1 MDALGAELSIDNSF
15 KTADGLQS
23 ELGDRH
29 EAGEPGGRGELTGH
43 LIQAVVVMKEDI
55 VVVGEIV
62 EVIEQR
68 TPELA
73 NARGRNGS
81 VSTCGVQHV
90 RQAVNAKPNRHI
102 VPAEVFS
109 IGLGLGGGIR
119 VLGDPIADQR
129 KGEREMARL

>member
-1 MDALGAELSIDNSF
+1 MKPEN
-15 KTADGLQS
+15 
-23 ELGDRH
+23 RV
-29 EAGEPGGRGELTGH
+29 GGGELTGH

-68 TPELA
+68 SPELA
-73 NARGRNGS
+73 NPRGRNGS

-90 RQAVNAKPNRHI
+90 RQAINAKPNRHI
-102 VPAEVFS
+102 IPTEVFS
-109 IGLGLGGGIR
+109 IGFGLCGRVR
-119 VLGDPIADQR
+119 VLVDPIAGQR